1 LKNILYLKFL
11 IIIGIGLTFIPKVN
25 AGEFTLDS
33 KNVSLGLNCAGRID
47 INIDPESIDSNAA
60 DIEIIFDPT
69 DITVVDENNV
79 TAGIQIGTGNAYE
92 YYYGNEVQ
100 NGRIRLTGVSLN
112 SNLNKQALFGFVRF
126 TGLQTG
132 ITTLSI
138 VYTPQSTHDSNIARY
153 STSQDILSSVKNL
166 TLNLNNQP
174 CSDNEGPVITFIYP
188 QQGNVIEETNPN
200 ILIDLVDTLSPINL
214 NSIKVSING
223 QVYTINSSELTCQKI
238 SDTHY
243 QCKYTSKDPFS
254 EGQIVEVLVEASD
267 QFDNKSE
274 ALLTFSIKQKQQ
286 EPTPPPTKTESKS
299 PFRNISIK
307 KMTALLET
315 EIVGIDTPTF
325 TSAIVLT
332 TMSVSAISLIMQVRS
347 IQLLFSLLGVLLSR
361 KRSHPWGLVYEF
373 STFKP
378 IPFAVVR
385 LYDTQGM
392 VAYQKVTD
400 LKGRYGFPVNKG
412 LYTLEVD
419 HSDYV
424 KQKFDVKIAKDTMV
438 NIDVQMLPKT
448 RQKQLLALYV
458 AIKYIKSGISKL
470 RNYLIALGFAFS
482 SYALISDQNIINI
495 AIFIIYLLIGIAN
508 LIYLITKPRDLSR
521 LINSTNKQSVKS
533 RALIKIF
540 DRSKWTL
547 VDTQISDTNG
557 KFGFTLDA
565 GNYALLVSVKGY
577 NFPSKLTD
585 PTRIIKEKLQSLVE
599 VKLNKTR
606 SLKEKLYLDPV
617 LGETT
622 DSGFTNPFA

>member
-1 LKNILYLKFL
+1 
-11 IIIGIGLTFIPKVN
+11 
-25 AGEFTLDS
+25 
-33 KNVSLGLNCAGRID
+33 
-47 INIDPESIDSNAA
+47 
-60 DIEIIFDPT
+60 
-69 DITVVDENNV
+69 
-79 TAGIQIGTGNAYE
+79 
-92 YYYGNEVQ
+92 
-100 NGRIRLTGVSLN
+100 
-112 SNLNKQALFGFVRF
+112 
-126 TGLQTG
+126 
-132 ITTLSI
+132 
-138 VYTPQSTHDSNIARY
+138 
-153 STSQDILSSVKNL
+153 
-166 TLNLNNQP
+166 
-174 CSDNEGPVITFIYP
+174 
-188 QQGNVIEETNPN
+188 
-200 ILIDLVDTLSPINL
+200 
-214 NSIKVSING
+214 
-223 QVYTINSSELTCQKI
+223 
-238 SDTHY
+238 
-243 QCKYTSKDPFS
+243 
-254 EGQIVEVLVEASD
+254 
-267 QFDNKSE
+267 
-274 ALLTFSIKQKQQ
+274 
-286 EPTPPPTKTESKS
+286 
-299 PFRNISIK
+299 
-307 KMTALLET
+307 
-315 EIVGIDTPTF
+315 
-325 TSAIVLT
+325 
-332 TMSVSAISLIMQVRS
+332 
-347 IQLLFSLLGVLLSR
+347 
-361 KRSHPWGLVYEF
+361 
-373 STFKP
+373 
-378 IPFAVVR
+378 
-385 LYDTQGM
+385 
-392 VAYQKVTD
+392 
-400 LKGRYGFPVNKG
+400 
-412 LYTLEVD
+412 
-419 HSDYV
+419 
-424 KQKFDVKIAKDTMV
+424 MV